1 MISSR
6 TAGRIFRL
14 AKRKPAKRQGRKAT
28 DPRFLPDVSCDAF
41 KDPKIAGLPK
51 FVLGMLGDKSMKTT
65 LLSLTS
71 RSTLCALVAL
81 FLCTAAAAPD
91 APEYVEASYI
101 ESYKDAD
108 PWFGEARDESV
119 SNHYG
124 GT

>member
-1 MISSR
+1 
-6 TAGRIFRL
+6 
-14 AKRKPAKRQGRKAT
+14 
-28 DPRFLPDVSCDAF
+28 
-41 KDPKIAGLPK
+41 
-51 FVLGMLGDKSMKTT
+51 MLGDKSMKTT

-91 APEYVEASYI
+91 APEYVEAWYI